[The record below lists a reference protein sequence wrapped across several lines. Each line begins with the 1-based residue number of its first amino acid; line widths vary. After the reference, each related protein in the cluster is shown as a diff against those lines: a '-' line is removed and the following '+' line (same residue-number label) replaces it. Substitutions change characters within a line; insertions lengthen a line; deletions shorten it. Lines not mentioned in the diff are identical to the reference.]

1 MNRRTCWAALVV
13 AAGALVA
20 GGCPQQPPLE
30 FVAGGTGQTTR
41 LSAVASVRVF
51 SPAEDLS
58 LRAGTPIDVNWQAV
72 ATTTF
77 ASVDV
82 IFDRDQ
88 DPTNGNEIVAADN
101 LPLTE
106 TSALLDTSD
115 LEAGQ
120 VFVGVLLFERNELST
135 FAYAPGSLN
144 VNQRTQ
150 FFFTA
155 PRDIFEFDRSR
166 RVTPRFD
173 VAWEM
178 LDPDSTVT
186 VRVYLDPDQTPNG
199 NELLLRESTNQT
211 GDSFS
216 FSVSTALLEPGVYR
230 ILALV
235 DDGVDQTPFYAPAQI
250 RIRARLS
257 DLIDLRELDNPQST
271 LRGAIFEG
279 FNPRDNAGS
288 FVSGAGDLDGDGFD
302 DFLIVAQFGKP
313 QYQVNTERT
322 GVGEAYLIYGR
333 ARDFTG
339 RINLNSTGTLFRGEV
354 FGGPPEVPN
363 PVRPSRGITSFTMLA
378 DWDNDGLRE
387 MAFGVPFTDS
397 APVFSVGGDIDAP
410 LDTTGYFRT
419 GAVVVA
425 SSIVLRPDLGYPG
438 RHVMSLAEIG
448 TLPHTPLQPLTTPL
462 CPEGF
467 VGAKGPTGT
476 TGASFFHAHL
486 SGIVGVGNVGSVRL
500 GCRLSSDEFGDQF
513 GETVSAADFGGIII
527 SAPNRDPAI
536 ATFSSFGQSVPGA
549 GVVSIYWVDITEA
562 FFPWTTVQAPGA
574 AGNWPGFPS
583 EGVVTLLPHGG
594 PYHYI
599 VDDFRPAVVL
609 TGGSRSP
616 GYVVDPDDGEPCEL
630 LTEGRA
636 PNARRTTRIWSSEP
650 GAQLGGVRSIAD
662 FNADGLRDLVMG
674 TPFTA
679 DGRGAAYIVF
689 GRIRDLV
696 QGGELQIEELG
707 LPLDA
712 PAGQPERI
720 FDGVRVVGQPG
731 EHLGMSIDSAG
742 DFNGD
747 GVADVVIGSP
757 FANDRRGGAAIF
769 FGSRDVINLTQEEI
783 PFEELPLRDLGVIF
797 VGEDE
802 GDLAGARVATAGDV
816 DGDGNDDILIAAPN
830 RSVRLDLD
838 QDGVLEVD
846 RTECGVVYLI
856 YGSPDLKGRI
866 ALADVGTE
874 KLPGAVFIGAH
885 SGDHLG
891 AGLGLQGDRSWGIA
905 AAGDVD
911 GDGFGDLLLGS
922 VSASPRNR
930 TAAGEAYLI
939 YGEGQTPQ

>member
-1 MNRRTCWAALVV
+1 MNRRSCWTALGI
-13 AAGALVA
+13 AAGLLAA

-41 LSAVASVRVF
+41 LAASASVRVF
-51 SPAEDLS
+51 SPAEDLA
-58 LRAGTPIDVNWQAV
+58 LRAGSPIEVNWQAV

-135 FAYAPGSLN
+135 FAYAPGVLN

-155 PRDIFEFDRSR
+155 PRDIFAFDRSR
-166 RVTPRFD
+166 RVVPRFD
-173 VAWEM
+173 VAWEL

-186 VRVYLDPDQTPNG
+186 VRVFLDPDQTPNG
-199 NELLLRESTNQT
+199 NELLLRESTNQN

-216 FSVSTALLEPGVYR
+216 FSLPTALFEPGVYR

-235 DDGVDQTPFYAPAQI
+235 NDGVDETPFYAPAQI

-257 DLIDLRELDNPQST
+257 DFIDLRELDNPESN

-288 FVSGAGDLDGDGFD
+288 FVRGTGDLDGDGFD
-302 DFLIVAQFGKP
+302 DFIVMAQFGKP

-339 RINLNSTGTLFRGEV
+339 RINLNSTGTLFRGEI
-354 FGGPPEVPN
+354 FGGPPEIQN

-397 APVFSVGGDIDAP
+397 APVFSVSGDLSAP
-410 LDTTGYFRT
+410 LDAAGYFRT
-419 GAVVVA
+419 GGVVVA

-438 RHVMSLAEIG
+438 RHVMSLSEIG
-448 TLPHTPLQPLTTPL
+448 TLPHVPIQPLTTPI

-467 VGAKGPTGT
+467 IGAKGPTGT
-476 TGASFFHAHL
+476 TGTSFFHAHL
-486 SGIVGVGNVGSVRL
+486 ADVVGTGNIGSVRL
-500 GCRLSSDEFGDQF
+500 GCRFSSDEFGDQF
-513 GETVSAADFGGIII
+513 GETVAAGDFGAIIM
-527 SAPNRDPAI
+527 SAPNRDPGI
-536 ATFSSFGQSVPGA
+536 ATFSHFGQSVPGA
-549 GVVSIYWVDITEA
+549 GVVSIYWVDVTTS
-562 FFPWTTVQAPGA
+562 FFPWTTTQAPGA
-574 AGNWPGFPS
+574 AGNWPGFPL
-583 EGVVTLLPHGG
+583 EGVVDLLPHGG

-599 VDDFRPAVVL
+599 VDDFRTAVAVPFA
-609 TGGSRSP
+609 TRSP
-616 GYVVDPDDGEPCEL
+616 GYVVDRDDGEPCL
-630 LTEGRA
+630 LEIDRRTPIA
-636 PNARRTTRIWSSEP
+636 TRTTRIWTNQP
-650 GAQLGGVRSIAD
+650 GAHLGGVRSIAD
-662 FNADGLRDLVMG
+662 FNADGLRDLVVG
-674 TPFTA
+674 TPFTP
-679 DGRGAAYIVF
+679 DGRGAAYIVL
-689 GRIRDLV
+689 GRVRDLV

-707 LPLDA
+707 LPLNA
-712 PAGQPERI
+712 PSGQASRI
-720 FDGVRVVGQPG
+720 FDGIRVIGEPG
-731 EHLGMSIDSAG
+731 EHLGVSIDSAG

-747 GVADVVIGSP
+747 GVADVIIGSP
-757 FANDRRGGAAIF
+757 FANDRRGGAGIF
-769 FGSRDVINLTQEEI
+769 FGSREVINLTEEEI
-783 PFEELPLRDLGVIF
+783 PFQQLPARGLGVIF

-816 DGDGNDDILIAAPN
+816 DGDGNDDILIAAPD

-838 QDGVLEVD
+838 QDGVVEVD

-856 YGSPDLKGRI
+856 YGSPQLSGTLE
-866 ALADVGTE
+866 LADVGTD
-874 KLPGAVFIGAH
+874 KLPGAVFIGSN

-891 AGLGLQGDRSWGIA
+891 AGLGIQGDRSRGIG
-905 AAGDVD
+905 AAGDIN

-922 VSASPRNR
+922 VSASPRDR

-939 YGEGQTPQ
+939 YGAGQ